1 MYHSFTGGKQKTTDE
16 YLRGGNTIRFRPAS
30 VSLMV
35 SFASS
40 ILVLGCPA
48 EIYTFGGQFLLDGVG
63 FALRYVLSG
72 LIYVPVLYPL
82 NTITANEV
90 RI

>member
-1 MYHSFTGGKQKTTDE
+1 
-16 YLRGGNTIRFRPAS
+16 
-30 VSLMV
+30 MV

-48 EIYTFGGQFLLDGVG
+48 EIYTFGGQYLLDGVG
-63 FALRYVLSG
+63 FSLGYILSG

-90 RI
+90 RILKRLRRLEREWHIDN